1 MQSFRAPAQ
10 DAVLHI
16 RVRGTQCGGRLTLL
30 SRERNRDPEESLLAT
45 SQGSGALF
53 CFDFVPVAT
62 LCSAPL
68 CEELAEPQSHRSCG
82 SLEER

>member
-1 MQSFRAPAQ
+1 MPCYTSVF
-10 DAVLHI
+10 AVLS
-16 RVRGTQCGGRLTLL
+16 VAAGLPSY

-62 LCSAPL
+62 LCSALL